1 MYISV
6 STYKYM
12 YSSRLKSRLP
22 TAIRAVLRG
31 IFHLRNRPRKQGQ
44 YVSLEGWES
53 PKKAL
58 GRSQVFGQKKY
69 IHRQKDKMLHCC
81 HCGYPWSW

>member
-69 IHRQKDKMLHCC
+69 IHMYIYIYICMYVYIY
-81 HCGYPWSW
+81 G